1 MEFFKSSFPK
11 LYEIYSVLSKKR
23 NLKLLTYFL
32 IINLLFMFVEVIY
45 GLLSNS
51 LGLLTDGAH
60 MLLDC
65 TAVVIGLY
73 SSYLSEFKSNNNY
86 NYGYFRSEILGTFIN
101 SVFLFFIAVYI
112 VFESIERFIEPKEI
126 DSENLILVSFLGL
139 VVNIIGLVFAHDHG
153 DHDHGHDHGHE
164 HSHEHEE
171 EHDGLKKEENHKD
184 EHHEHEHDHEH
195 NENKE
200 EKIHKKEHKN
210 EHDHHHHEHKNENIY
225 AIYIHILADTLG
237 SVAVLISSFLVKY
250 YKLYISDPI
259 CSLFISAMIIFSTIP
274 VLKNAS
280 MVLLHIPNNKISKK
294 KKKIE
299 QSIRNINCGINNN
312 IKPSI
317 GNFELWQTNSSYYI
331 GEIKIEIH
339 NNDTNNNNNK
349 ENNDIL
355 QKENSLFFEIQS
367 KIQGIFKN
375 NKINEYYIEII

>member
-1 MEFFKSSFPK
+1 MELFKKTFPN
-11 LYEIYSVLSKKR
+11 LYDIYSVLSKKK

-86 NYGYFRSEILGTFIN
+86 NYGYLRSEILGTFIN

-153 DHDHGHDHGHE
+153 DHDHEHGHDHSHH
-164 HSHEHEE
+164 HSHEHCHDEKHHHNESSEENEKLEE
-171 EHDGLKKEENHKD
+171 EK
-184 EHHEHEHDHEH
+184 HEHEHSQEK
-195 NENKE
+195 ENKE
-200 EKIHKKEHKN
+200 TQSHHQKKK
-210 EHDHHHHEHKNENIY
+210 KNENIY

-280 MVLLHIPNNKISKK
+280 MSLLHIPNEKIIKK

-299 QSIRNINCGINNN
+299 KSIKSINCGNDN
-312 IKPSI
+312 IKPII
-317 GNFELWQTNSSYYI
+317 GNFELWQTNSSYFV
-331 GEIKIEIH
+331 GEIKIEIDR
-339 NNDTNNNNNK
+339 NVKKDNK
-349 ENNDIL
+349 DKML
-355 QKENSLFFEIQS
+355 QNENSIFFEVQN
-367 KIQGIFKN
+367 KIQGIFKD
-375 NKINEYYIEII
+375 NKINEYYIEIL

>member
-1 MEFFKSSFPK
+1 MEFFKANFPK
-11 LYEIYSVLSKKR
+11 LYEIYFVLSKKR

-45 GLLSNS
+45 GLLSNI

-86 NYGYFRSEILGTFIN
+86 NYGYLRSEILGTFIN

-112 VFESIERFIEPKEI
+112 VFESIERFIEPKDI

-153 DHDHGHDHGHE
+153 DHE
-164 HSHEHEE
+164 HH
-171 EHDGLKKEENHKD
+171 
-184 EHHEHEHDHEH
+184 HHEHEHCHEH
-195 NENKE
+195 EHEHDSHDETKEFKE
-200 EKIHKKEHKN
+200 EQNHEHDKH
-210 EHDHHHHEHKNENIY
+210 EHDHKHHEHKNENIY

-280 MVLLHIPNNKISKK
+280 MSLLHIPNDKINKK
-294 KKKIE
+294 KKRIE
-299 QSIRNINCGINNN
+299 QNIKNINCGINNA
-312 IKPSI
+312 KPSI
-317 GNFELWQTNSSYYI
+317 GNFELWQTNSSYFV
-331 GEIKIEIH
+331 GEIKIEIP
-339 NNDTNNNNNK
+339 NNK
-349 ENNDIL
+349 SHNDND
-355 QKENSLFFEIQS
+355 NSLQNENAMFFEVQS
-367 KIQGIFKN
+367 KIEGIFKD
-375 NKINEYYIEII
+375 NKINEYYIEIV

>member
-1 MEFFKSSFPK
+1 MELFKKTFPN
-11 LYEIYSVLSKKR
+11 LYDIYTVLSKKK

-86 NYGYFRSEILGTFIN
+86 NYGYLRSEILGTFIN

-153 DHDHGHDHGHE
+153 DHDHDHGHDHSHEEKEKLKEEKHEHE
-164 HSHEHEE
+164 HSHE
-171 EHDGLKKEENHKD
+171 KA
-184 EHHEHEHDHEH
+184 
-195 NENKE
+195 NKE
-200 EKIHKKEHKN
+200 THS
-210 EHDHHHHEHKNENIY
+210 HHHHEHKNENIY

-280 MVLLHIPNNKISKK
+280 MSLLHIPNEKIIKK

-299 QSIRNINCGINNN
+299 QSIKSINCGSDN
-312 IKPSI
+312 IKPII
-317 GNFELWQTNSSYYI
+317 GNFELWQTNSSYFV
-331 GEIKIEIH
+331 GEIKIEIDR
-339 NNDTNNNNNK
+339 NVKKDNK
-349 ENNDIL
+349 DKML
-355 QKENSLFFEIQS
+355 QNENSIFFEVQN
-367 KIQGIFKN
+367 KIQGIFKD
-375 NKINEYYIEII
+375 NKINEYYIEIL

>member
-1 MEFFKSSFPK
+1 MEFFKYNFPK

-86 NYGYFRSEILGTFIN
+86 NYGYLRSEILGTFIN

-112 VFESIERFIEPKEI
+112 VFESIERFIEPKDI

-153 DHDHGHDHGHE
+153 DHDHNHGHNHE
-164 HSHEHEE
+164 HSHEHE
-171 EHDGLKKEENHKD
+171 
-184 EHHEHEHDHEH
+184 HEHL

-200 EKIHKKEHKN
+200 KHGHE
-210 EHDHHHHEHKNENIY
+210 HHHHEHKNENIY

-280 MVLLHIPNNKISKK
+280 MALLHIPNKKITKK
-294 KKKIE
+294 KTKIE
-299 QSIRNINCGINNN
+299 QSIRNINCGMNN

-317 GNFELWQTNSSYYI
+317 GNFELWQTNSDYFV
-331 GEIKIEIH
+331 GEIKLEIPINH
-339 NNDTNNNNNK
+339 EEK
-349 ENNDIL
+349 ENENKLVND
-355 QKENSLFFEIQS
+355 NTLFFEVQN
-367 KIQGIFKN
+367 KIEGIFKE
-375 NKINEYYIEII
+375 NKINEYYIEIL

>member
-1 MEFFKSSFPK
+1 MEFFKYNFPK

-86 NYGYFRSEILGTFIN
+86 NYGYLRSEILGTFIN

-112 VFESIERFIEPKEI
+112 VFESIERFIEPKDI

-153 DHDHGHDHGHE
+153 EHDH
-164 HSHEHEE
+164 
-171 EHDGLKKEENHKD
+171 HK
-184 EHHEHEHDHEH
+184 HEHEHE
-195 NENKE
+195 
-200 EKIHKKEHKN
+200 KEHLN
-210 EHDHHHHEHKNENIY
+210 EDKHEHHHHEHKNENIY

-259 CSLFISAMIIFSTIP
+259 CSLFISGMIIFSTIP

-280 MVLLHIPNNKISKK
+280 MALLHIPNNKINKK

-299 QSIRNINCGINNN
+299 QSIRNINCGMTN

-317 GNFELWQTNSSYYI
+317 GNFELWQTNSSFFV
-331 GEIKIEIH
+331 GEIKIEIG
-339 NNDTNNNNNK
+339 NNNEQKGMENENK
-349 ENNDIL
+349 L
-355 QKENSLFFEIQS
+355 QNENSLFFEVQN
-367 KIQGIFKN
+367 KIEGIFKE
-375 NKINEYYIEII
+375 NKVNEFYIEIL

>member
-1 MEFFKSSFPK
+1 MELFKKTFPN
-11 LYEIYSVLSKKR
+11 LYDIYSVLSKKK

-86 NYGYFRSEILGTFIN
+86 NYGYLRSEILGTFIN

-153 DHDHGHDHGHE
+153 DHNHEHGHDHSHHHSHEHCHDEKHHHNESSEENEKLEEEKHEHE
-164 HSHEHEE
+164 HSHE
-171 EHDGLKKEENHKD
+171 KA
-184 EHHEHEHDHEH
+184 
-195 NENKE
+195 NKE
-200 EKIHKKEHKN
+200 TQGSRR
-210 EHDHHHHEHKNENIY
+210 HEHKNENIY

-280 MVLLHIPNNKISKK
+280 MSLLHIPNEKIIKK

-299 QSIRNINCGINNN
+299 KSIKSINCGNDN
-312 IKPSI
+312 IKPII
-317 GNFELWQTNSSYYI
+317 GNFELWQTNSSYFV
-331 GEIKIEIH
+331 GEIKIEIDR
-339 NNDTNNNNNK
+339 NVKKDNK
-349 ENNDIL
+349 DKML
-355 QKENSLFFEIQS
+355 QNENSIFFEVQN
-367 KIQGIFKN
+367 KIQGIFKD
-375 NKINEYYIEII
+375 NKINEYYIEIL

>member
-1 MEFFKSSFPK
+1 MELFKKTFPN
-11 LYEIYSVLSKKR
+11 LYDIYTVLSKKK

-86 NYGYFRSEILGTFIN
+86 NYGYLRSEILGTFIN

-153 DHDHGHDHGHE
+153 DHDHDHGHDH
-164 HSHEHEE
+164 SHEEKE
-171 EHDGLKKEENHKD
+171 KLKEEK
-184 EHHEHEHDHEH
+184 HEHEHSQEK
-195 NENKE
+195 ENKE
-200 EKIHKKEHKN
+200 TQS
-210 EHDHHHHEHKNENIY
+210 HHHHEHKNENIY

-280 MVLLHIPNNKISKK
+280 MSLLHIPNEKIIKK

-299 QSIRNINCGINNN
+299 QSIKSINCGSDN
-312 IKPSI
+312 IKPTI
-317 GNFELWQTNSSYYI
+317 GNFELWQTNSSYFV
-331 GEIKIEIH
+331 GEIKIEIDR
-339 NNDTNNNNNK
+339 NVKKDNK
-349 ENNDIL
+349 DKML
-355 QKENSLFFEIQS
+355 QNENSIFFEVQN
-367 KIQGIFKN
+367 KIQGIFKD
-375 NKINEYYIEII
+375 NKINEYYIEIL

>member
-1 MEFFKSSFPK
+1 MEFFKYNFPK

-86 NYGYFRSEILGTFIN
+86 NYGYLRSEILGTFIN

-112 VFESIERFIEPKEI
+112 VFESIERFIEPKDI

-153 DHDHGHDHGHE
+153 DHDHNHE
-164 HSHEHEE
+164 HC
-171 EHDGLKKEENHKD
+171 
-184 EHHEHEHDHEH
+184 HEHEHL
-195 NENKE
+195 NE
-200 EKIHKKEHKN
+200 EKEKHGHE
-210 EHDHHHHEHKNENIY
+210 HHHHEHKNENIY

-280 MVLLHIPNNKISKK
+280 MSLLHIPNKKITKK
-294 KKKIE
+294 KTKIE
-299 QSIRNINCGINNN
+299 QSIRNINCGMNN

-317 GNFELWQTNSSYYI
+317 GNFELWQTNSSYFV
-331 GEIKIEIH
+331 GEIKIEIPI
-339 NNDTNNNNNK
+339 NNEPK
-349 ENNDIL
+349 ENENKLVND
-355 QKENSLFFEIQS
+355 NTLFFEVQN
-367 KIQGIFKN
+367 KIEGIFKE
-375 NKINEYYIEII
+375 NKINEFYIEIL

>member
-1 MEFFKSSFPK
+1 MEFFKYNFPK

-86 NYGYFRSEILGTFIN
+86 NYGYLRSEILGTFIN

-112 VFESIERFIEPKEI
+112 VFESIERFIEPKDI

-153 DHDHGHDHGHE
+153 DHDHHDHGHE
-164 HSHEHEE
+164 HH
-171 EHDGLKKEENHKD
+171 
-184 EHHEHEHDHEH
+184 EHHEHEIDDE
-195 NENKE
+195 
-200 EKIHKKEHKN
+200 KKEIKN
-210 EHDHHHHEHKNENIY
+210 EHDHNHHHHEHKNENIY

-259 CSLFISAMIIFSTIP
+259 CSLFISGMIIVSTIP

-280 MVLLHIPNNKISKK
+280 MSLLHIPNKKITKK
-294 KKKIE
+294 KNKIE
-299 QSIRNINCGINNN
+299 QSIKNIKYGINNA
-312 IKPSI
+312 KPSI
-317 GNFELWQTNSSYYI
+317 GNFELWQTNSSYFI
-331 GEIKIEIH
+331 GEIKIEIS
-339 NNDTNNNNNK
+339 
-349 ENNDIL
+349 NNDI
-355 QKENSLFFEIQS
+355 QKDNDNNLKNENNLLFEVQS
-367 KIQGIFKN
+367 KIEGIFKE
-375 NKINEYYIEII
+375 NKINEYYIKIL

>member
-1 MEFFKSSFPK
+1 MEFLKSNFPK
-11 LYEIYSVLSKKR
+11 LYGIYTVLSKKR

-32 IINLLFMFVEVIY
+32 LLNLLFMFVEVIY

-86 NYGYFRSEILGTFIN
+86 NFGYLRSEILGTFIN
-101 SVFLFFIAVYI
+101 SVFLFFIAIYI

-139 VVNIIGLVFAHDHG
+139 VVNIVGLIFAHDH
-153 DHDHGHDHGHE
+153 DEHDHGH
-164 HSHEHEE
+164 
-171 EHDGLKKEENHKD
+171 
-184 EHHEHEHDHEH
+184 HHEHEHC
-195 NENKE
+195 
-200 EKIHKKEHKN
+200 EHKEGEKGEFIN
-210 EHDHHHHEHKNENIY
+210 DKDHDHHEHEHQHKHDHHKHKNENIY

-237 SVAVLISSFLVKY
+237 SVAVLISSFLIKY

-259 CSLFISAMIIFSTIP
+259 CSLFISAMIIFSTLP

-280 MVLLHIPNNKISKK
+280 MSLLHIPNPKISKK

-299 QSIRNINCGINNN
+299 QSIKNINYSHDN

-317 GNFELWQTNSSYYI
+317 GNFELWQTNNSYFI
-331 GEIKIEIH
+331 GEIRIEIQSDNL
-339 NNDTNNNNNK
+339 NNKNEK
-349 ENNDIL
+349 ENN
-355 QKENSLFFEIQS
+355 ENKNNIFFEIQN
-367 KIQGIFKN
+367 KIQTIFKE
-375 NKINEYYIEII
+375 NKINEYYIEIV

>member
-1 MEFFKSSFPK
+1 MELFKKTFPN
-11 LYEIYSVLSKKR
+11 LYDIYTVLTKKK

-86 NYGYFRSEILGTFIN
+86 NYGYLRSEILGTFIN

-153 DHDHGHDHGHE
+153 DHDHDHGHDHSHEEKEKLKEEKHEHE
-164 HSHEHEE
+164 HSHE
-171 EHDGLKKEENHKD
+171 KA
-184 EHHEHEHDHEH
+184 
-195 NENKE
+195 NKE
-200 EKIHKKEHKN
+200 THS
-210 EHDHHHHEHKNENIY
+210 HHHHEHKNENIY

-280 MVLLHIPNNKISKK
+280 MSLLHIPNEKIIKK

-299 QSIRNINCGINNN
+299 QSIKSINCGSDN
-312 IKPSI
+312 IKPII
-317 GNFELWQTNSSYYI
+317 GNFELWQTNSSYFV
-331 GEIKIEIH
+331 GEIKIEIDR
-339 NNDTNNNNNK
+339 NVKKDNK
-349 ENNDIL
+349 DKML
-355 QKENSLFFEIQS
+355 QNENSIFFEVQN
-367 KIQGIFKN
+367 KIQGIFKD
-375 NKINEYYIEII
+375 NKINEYYIEIL

>member
-1 MEFFKSSFPK
+1 MEFLKTNFPK
-11 LYEIYSVLSKKR
+11 LYEIYFVLSKKR

-86 NYGYFRSEILGTFIN
+86 NYGYLRSEILGTFIN

-112 VFESIERFIEPKEI
+112 VFESIERFIEPKDI

-153 DHDHGHDHGHE
+153 E
-164 HSHEHEE
+164 
-171 EHDGLKKEENHKD
+171 
-184 EHHEHEHDHEH
+184 HEHEHEHGHHEH
-195 NENKE
+195 KHEHDE
-200 EKIHKKEHKN
+200 HEHK
-210 EHDHHHHEHKNENIY
+210 HHHEHKNQNIY

-259 CSLFISAMIIFSTIP
+259 CSLFISAMIFFSTIP
-274 VLKNAS
+274 VLKSAS
-280 MVLLHIPNNKISKK
+280 MALLHIPNQKITKK
-294 KKKIE
+294 KKRIE
-299 QSIRNINCGINNN
+299 QSISNINCGDNN

-317 GNFELWQTNSSYYI
+317 GNFELWQTNTTYFV
-331 GEIKIEIH
+331 GEIKIEIPY
-339 NNDTNNNNNK
+339 NK
-349 ENNDIL
+349 TKDEDNLLQNENTM
-355 QKENSLFFEIQS
+355 FFEVQN
-367 KIQGIFKN
+367 KIDGIFKE
-375 NKINEYYIEII
+375 NKINEYYIEIV

>member
-1 MEFFKSSFPK
+1 MELFKKTFPN
-11 LYEIYSVLSKKR
+11 LYDIYTVLSKKK

-86 NYGYFRSEILGTFIN
+86 NYGYLRSEILGTFIN

-153 DHDHGHDHGHE
+153 DHDHEHGHDHSHHHSHEHSHDEKHHHNESSEENEKLEEEKHEHE
-164 HSHEHEE
+164 HSHE
-171 EHDGLKKEENHKD
+171 K
-184 EHHEHEHDHEH
+184 
-195 NENKE
+195 ENKE
-200 EKIHKKEHKN
+200 THGRRR
-210 EHDHHHHEHKNENIY
+210 HEHKNENIY

-280 MVLLHIPNNKISKK
+280 MSLLHIPNEKIIKK

-299 QSIRNINCGINNN
+299 KSIKSINCGNDN
-312 IKPSI
+312 IKPII
-317 GNFELWQTNSSYYI
+317 GNFELWQTNSSYFV
-331 GEIKIEIH
+331 GEIKIEIDR
-339 NNDTNNNNNK
+339 NVKKDNK
-349 ENNDIL
+349 DKML
-355 QKENSLFFEIQS
+355 QNENSIFFEVQN
-367 KIQGIFKN
+367 KIQGIFKD
-375 NKINEYYIEII
+375 NKINEYYIEIL

>member
-1 MEFFKSSFPK
+1 MELFKKTFPN
-11 LYEIYSVLSKKR
+11 LYDIYTVLSKKK

-86 NYGYFRSEILGTFIN
+86 NYGYLRSEILGTFIN

-153 DHDHGHDHGHE
+153 DHDHDHGHDHSHEEKEKLKEEKHEHE
-164 HSHEHEE
+164 HSHE
-171 EHDGLKKEENHKD
+171 KA
-184 EHHEHEHDHEH
+184 
-195 NENKE
+195 NKE
-200 EKIHKKEHKN
+200 THGCRR
-210 EHDHHHHEHKNENIY
+210 HEHKNENIY

-280 MVLLHIPNNKISKK
+280 MSLLHIPNEKIIKK

-299 QSIRNINCGINNN
+299 KSIKSINCGNDN
-312 IKPSI
+312 IKPII
-317 GNFELWQTNSSYYI
+317 GNFELWQTNSSYFV
-331 GEIKIEIH
+331 GEIKIEIDR
-339 NNDTNNNNNK
+339 NVKKDNK
-349 ENNDIL
+349 DKML
-355 QKENSLFFEIQS
+355 QNENSIFFEVQN
-367 KIQGIFKN
+367 KIQGIFKD
-375 NKINEYYIEII
+375 NKINEYYIEIL

>member
-1 MEFFKSSFPK
+1 MELFKKTFPN
-11 LYEIYSVLSKKR
+11 LYDIYSVLSKKK

-86 NYGYFRSEILGTFIN
+86 NYGYLRSEILGTFIN

-153 DHDHGHDHGHE
+153 DHNHEHGHDHSHHHSHEHCHDEKHHHNESSEENEKLEEEKHEHE
-164 HSHEHEE
+164 HSHE
-171 EHDGLKKEENHKD
+171 KA
-184 EHHEHEHDHEH
+184 
-195 NENKE
+195 NKE
-200 EKIHKKEHKN
+200 TQGSRR
-210 EHDHHHHEHKNENIY
+210 HEHKNENIY

-280 MVLLHIPNNKISKK
+280 MSLLHIPNEKIIKK

-299 QSIRNINCGINNN
+299 KSIKSINCGNDN
-312 IKPSI
+312 IKPII
-317 GNFELWQTNSSYYI
+317 GNFELWQTNSSYFV
-331 GEIKIEIH
+331 GEIKIEIDR
-339 NNDTNNNNNK
+339 NVKKDNK
-349 ENNDIL
+349 DKML
-355 QKENSLFFEIQS
+355 QNENSIFFEVQN
-367 KIQGIFKN
+367 KIQGIFKD

>member
-1 MEFFKSSFPK
+1 MELFKKTFPN
-11 LYEIYSVLSKKR
+11 LYDIYTVLSKKK

-86 NYGYFRSEILGTFIN
+86 NYGYLRSEILGTFIN
-101 SVFLFFIAVYI
+101 SVF

-153 DHDHGHDHGHE
+153 DHDHDHGHDHSHEEKEKLKEEKHEHE
-164 HSHEHEE
+164 HSHE
-171 EHDGLKKEENHKD
+171 KA
-184 EHHEHEHDHEH
+184 
-195 NENKE
+195 NKE
-200 EKIHKKEHKN
+200 THS
-210 EHDHHHHEHKNENIY
+210 HHHHEHKNENIY
-225 AIYIHILADTLG
+225 AIY
-237 SVAVLISSFLVKY
+237 VLISSFLVKY

-280 MVLLHIPNNKISKK
+280 MSLLHIPNDKIIKK

-299 QSIRNINCGINNN
+299 QSIKSINCGSDN
-312 IKPSI
+312 IKPII
-317 GNFELWQTNSSYYI
+317 GNFELWQTNSSYFV
-331 GEIKIEIH
+331 GEIKIEIDR
-339 NNDTNNNNNK
+339 NVKKDNK
-349 ENNDIL
+349 DKML
-355 QKENSLFFEIQS
+355 QNENSIFFEVQN
-367 KIQGIFKN
+367 KIQGIFKD
-375 NKINEYYIEII
+375 NKINEYYIEIL

>member
-1 MEFFKSSFPK
+1 MELFKKTFPN
-11 LYEIYSVLSKKR
+11 LYDIYTVLSKKK

-86 NYGYFRSEILGTFIN
+86 NYGYLRSEILGTFIN

-153 DHDHGHDHGHE
+153 DHNHEHGHDHSHH
-164 HSHEHEE
+164 HSHEHCHDEKHHHNESSEE
-171 EHDGLKKEENHKD
+171 NEKLKEEK
-184 EHHEHEHDHEH
+184 HEHEHSQEK
-195 NENKE
+195 ENKE
-200 EKIHKKEHKN
+200 TQS
-210 EHDHHHHEHKNENIY
+210 HHHHEHKNENIY

-259 CSLFISAMIIFSTIP
+259 CSLFISAMIIFSTVP

-280 MVLLHIPNNKISKK
+280 MSLLHIPNEKIIKK

-299 QSIRNINCGINNN
+299 QSIKSINCGSDN
-312 IKPSI
+312 IKPII
-317 GNFELWQTNSSYYI
+317 GNFELWQTNSSYFV
-331 GEIKIEIH
+331 GEIKIEIDR
-339 NNDTNNNNNK
+339 NVKKDNK
-349 ENNDIL
+349 DKML
-355 QKENSLFFEIQS
+355 QNENSIFFEVQN
-367 KIQGIFKN
+367 KIQGIFKD
-375 NKINEYYIEII
+375 NKINEYYIEIL

>member
-1 MEFFKSSFPK
+1 MELFKKTFPN
-11 LYEIYSVLSKKR
+11 LYDIYTVLSKKK

-86 NYGYFRSEILGTFIN
+86 NYGYLRSEILGTFIN

-139 VVNIIGLVFAHDHG
+139 LVNIIGLVFAHDHG
-153 DHDHGHDHGHE
+153 DHDDEHGHDHSHHHSHEHLHDEKHHHNESSEENEKLEEEKHEHE
-164 HSHEHEE
+164 HSHE
-171 EHDGLKKEENHKD
+171 K
-184 EHHEHEHDHEH
+184 
-195 NENKE
+195 ENKE
-200 EKIHKKEHKN
+200 THS
-210 EHDHHHHEHKNENIY
+210 HHHHEHKNENIY

-280 MVLLHIPNNKISKK
+280 MSLLHIPNDKIIKK

-299 QSIRNINCGINNN
+299 QSIKSINCGSDN
-312 IKPSI
+312 IKPII
-317 GNFELWQTNSSYYI
+317 GNFELWQTNSSYFV
-331 GEIKIEIH
+331 GEIKIEIDR
-339 NNDTNNNNNK
+339 NVKKDNK
-349 ENNDIL
+349 DKML
-355 QKENSLFFEIQS
+355 QNENSIFFEVQN
-367 KIQGIFKN
+367 KIQGIFKD
-375 NKINEYYIEII
+375 NKINEYYIEIL

>member
-1 MEFFKSSFPK
+1 MELFKKTFPN
-11 LYEIYSVLSKKR
+11 LYDIYTVLSKKK

-86 NYGYFRSEILGTFIN
+86 NYGYLRSEILGTFIN

-153 DHDHGHDHGHE
+153 DHDHEHGHDHSHHHSHEHCHDEKHHHNESSEENEKLEEEKHEHE
-164 HSHEHEE
+164 HSHE
-171 EHDGLKKEENHKD
+171 K
-184 EHHEHEHDHEH
+184 
-195 NENKE
+195 ENKE
-200 EKIHKKEHKN
+200 THS
-210 EHDHHHHEHKNENIY
+210 HHRHEHKNENIY

-259 CSLFISAMIIFSTIP
+259 CSLFISAMIIFSTVP

-280 MVLLHIPNNKISKK
+280 MSLLHIPNEKIIKK

-299 QSIRNINCGINNN
+299 KSIKSINCGNDN
-312 IKPSI
+312 IKPII
-317 GNFELWQTNSSYYI
+317 GNFELWQTNSSYFV
-331 GEIKIEIH
+331 GEIKIEIDR
-339 NNDTNNNNNK
+339 NVKKDNK
-349 ENNDIL
+349 DKTSQN
-355 QKENSLFFEIQS
+355 ENSIFFEVQN
-367 KIQGIFKN
+367 KIQGIFKD
-375 NKINEYYIEII
+375 NKINEYYIEIL

>member
-153 DHDHGHDHGHE
+153 DHDHGHEHSHE
-164 HSHEHEE
+164 HSHEHED

-184 EHHEHEHDHEH
+184 EHHDHKHDHDHEH
-195 NENKE
+195 NENNKE
-200 EKIHKKEHKN
+200 EKIHKKELINTATLPKVSA
-210 EHDHHHHEHKNENIY
+210 NIC
-225 AIYIHILADTLG
+225 I
-237 SVAVLISSFLVKY
+237 
-250 YKLYISDPI
+250 
-259 CSLFISAMIIFSTIP
+259 
-274 VLKNAS
+274 
-280 MVLLHIPNNKISKK
+280 
-294 KKKIE
+294 
-299 QSIRNINCGINNN
+299 
-312 IKPSI
+312 
-317 GNFELWQTNSSYYI
+317 
-331 GEIKIEIH
+331 
-339 NNDTNNNNNK
+339 
-349 ENNDIL
+349 
-355 QKENSLFFEIQS
+355 
-367 KIQGIFKN
+367 
-375 NKINEYYIEII
+375 